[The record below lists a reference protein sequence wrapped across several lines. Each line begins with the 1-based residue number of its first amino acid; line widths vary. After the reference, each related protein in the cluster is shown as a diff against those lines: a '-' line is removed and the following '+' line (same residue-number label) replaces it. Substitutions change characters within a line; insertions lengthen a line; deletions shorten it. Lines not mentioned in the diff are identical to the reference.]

1 MKHNKKLLSAIAIG
15 LMMSGCTTYDVA
27 QLRVSSPLS
36 IISEASQEALIA
48 QQNLKNST
56 AKQMQS
62 AQNKQGSINHDLLK
76 IDYIGDPIPLI
87 KSISSQYGYRFVESG
102 PTHELPIVN
111 FNKKSVTGVEALRD
125 ISAYLST
132 ASITL
137 DHQNKSILLT
147 YN

>member
-1 MKHNKKLLSAIAIG
+1 MKYNKKLLAILSCSLVITACSTNNASK
-15 LMMSGCTTYDVA
+15 LNVA
-27 QLRVSSPLS
+27 SPLQ

-56 AKQMQS
+56 AAQMQS
-62 AQNKQGSINHDLLK
+62 VHQKQGSINHDLLK

-87 KSISSQYGYRFVESG
+87 KSIASQYGYRFVESG

-111 FNKKSVTGVEALRD
+111 FNKKSLTGVEALRD
-125 ISAYLST
+125 ISAFMNT

>member
-1 MKHNKKLLSAIAIG
+1 MKYNKKLLAILSCSLVITACSTNNASK
-15 LMMSGCTTYDVA
+15 LNVA
-27 QLRVSSPLS
+27 SPLQ

-56 AKQMQS
+56 ATQMQS
-62 AQNKQGSINHDLLK
+62 VHQKQGSINHDLLK

-87 KSISSQYGYRFVESG
+87 KSIASQYGYRFVESG

-111 FNKKSVTGVEALRD
+111 FNKKRLTGVEALRD
-125 ISAYLST
+125 ISAFMNT

>member
-1 MKHNKKLLSAIAIG
+1 MMYKKKLLAALSCSLVLTACSSTNTSH
-15 LMMSGCTTYDVA
+15 LN
-27 QLRVSSPLS
+27 VSSPLQILS
-36 IISEASQEALIA
+36 DASQEALIA

-56 AKQMQS
+56 AIHMQ
-62 AQNKQGSINHDLLK
+62 AVQQKQGSINHDLLK
-76 IDYIGDPIPLI
+76 IDYIGDPVPLI
-87 KSISSQYGYRFVESG
+87 KSIASQYGYRFVESG

-111 FNKKSVTGVEALRD
+111 FNKKSLTGVEALRD
-125 ISAYLST
+125 ISAFMNT

>member
-1 MKHNKKLLSAIAIG
+1 M
-15 LMMSGCTTYDVA
+15 
-27 QLRVSSPLS
+27 
-36 IISEASQEALIA
+36 A
-48 QQNLKNST
+48 QQNLKNSS
-56 AKQMQS
+56 AIQMQTV
-62 AQNKQGSINHDLLK
+62 QKKQGSINHDLLN

-87 KSISSQYGYRFVESG
+87 KSISRQYGYRFVEAG

-111 FNKKSVTGVEALRD
+111 FNKKRLTGVEALRD
-125 ISAYLST
+125 VSAYLNT

>member
-1 MKHNKKLLSAIAIG
+1 MKYNKKLLSVLAIG
-15 LMMSGCTTYDVA
+15 LMMSGCASRDVT
-27 QLRVSSPLS
+27 QLNVASPLS

-48 QQNLKNST
+48 QQNLKNSS
-56 AKQMQS
+56 AIQMQTV
-62 AQNKQGSINHDLLK
+62 QKKQGSINHDLLN

-87 KSISSQYGYRFVESG
+87 KSISSQYGYRFVEAG

-111 FNKKSVTGVEALRD
+111 FNKKRVTGVEALRN
-125 ISAYLST
+125 ISAYLNT

>member
-1 MKHNKKLLSAIAIG
+1 MKHNKKLLSIIAIG
-15 LMMSGCTTYDVA
+15 LMMSGCATHDVP
-27 QLRVSSPLS
+27 QLNVSSPLS
-36 IISEASQEALIA
+36 ILSEASQEALIA

-56 AKQMQS
+56 AIQMQS

-76 IDYIGDPIPLI
+76 IDYIGDPVPLI

-111 FNKKSVTGVEALRD
+111 FNKKSITGVEALRD
-125 ISAYLST
+125 ISAYLNT